1 MQGDDGGLEEAGRD
15 VRRRD
20 RALGGRDARRQRP
33 QCMMM
38 PDDGAELKEGGRDA
52 RRRQRQCMMMPDDGG
67 ELKEGGRMHD
77 DSTGDGSHR
86 RSCITHVV
94 VISLYYAS
102 DLSGLVG

>member
-38 PDDGAELKEGGRDA
+38 PDDGAELKEGGREGCKTTAAAMHDDARRWRRAKGGREGCKTTAAAMHDDA
-52 RRRQRQCMMMPDDGG
+52 RRRR
-67 ELKEGGRMHD
+67 
-77 DSTGDGSHR
+77 
-86 RSCITHVV
+86 
-94 VISLYYAS
+94 
-102 DLSGLVG
+102 